1 MAWERRGSRRFYY
14 TAVRRDG
21 RVAKRC
27 LGAGAVAELTA
38 ALHAQA
44 RRDRA
49 AAAAALRA
57 EAKRLAELDRR
68 GRDLDRL
75 CARLVEAH
83 LLLAGFH
90 RPNYGPW
97 RRRRG
102 RG

>member
-1 MAWERRGSRRFYY
+1 MAWERRGGRWYY
-14 TAVRRDG
+14 YAAGRRDG
-21 RVAKRC
+21 RVVKRC
-27 LGAGAVAELTA
+27 LGGGAVAEMTA
-38 ALHAQA
+38 ALHDQA

-57 EAKRLAELDRR
+57 EAERLAELDRR
-68 GRDLDRL
+68 GRDLDRR
-75 CARLVEAH
+75 CALLVEAH
-83 LLLAGFH
+83 LLLAGYH

>member
-1 MAWERRGSRRFYY
+1 VSWERRGDRRYY
-14 TAVRRDG
+14 YAAGRRDG
-21 RVAKRC
+21 RVVKRC

-38 ALHAQA
+38 TLHEQA

-57 EAKRLAELDRR
+57 EQERLAELDRR
-68 GRDLDRL
+68 GRDLDRR
-75 CARLVEAH
+75 CALLVEAH

-102 RG
+102 RH